1 MRIGNEK
8 LKDVRSRQT
17 KVLFAAH
24 SGQPGGA
31 EYCLDVLLKG
41 MDRSIW
47 DAEVLFACD
56 GPLVD
61 TPRVLGLPAN
71 VVTMSWWI
79 GFEPSAW
86 YWRNLVQSPW
96 RIAWLTRKLKAQ
108 NFDLV
113 YTNTAVIF
121 EAALAARRAG
131 IPHVWHVHE
140 MLTATYWHSLVR
152 LQVICRCILR
162 WSDAIIFE
170 SRAAHQV
177 FQDCVGEYSA
187 STRKEQLHEI
197 YVVPNPLRMIPPPVT
212 SEGRR
217 RARQTLG
224 IAEDEFVILWV
235 GQFIPRKNPRLMLSA
250 YRKSC
255 IYDKSILFMLGDGP
269 LRGELMRDLAEDDSK
284 TKKVIVDGFKENID
298 IYLQAGDVLVLT
310 SSEES
315 FGLVLL
321 EAAAFS
327 LPVIATDSGGPR
339 DIVDHG
345 KTGFIVPPTDDVA
358 IAKHLAMLA
367 TDRVL
372 RERMGQAARQR
383 VLNEFNAQRYV
394 RTIQEIMVRATRR
407 RGDG

>member
-1 MRIGNEK
+1 MKNWATNDR
-8 LKDVRSRQT
+8 RQG

-47 DAEVLFACD
+47 DAEVVFGCD

-61 TPRVLGLPAN
+61 TPQVLGLPAS

-96 RIAWLTRKLKAQ
+96 RIAWLARKLKAQ
-108 NFDLV
+108 KFDLV
-113 YTNTAVIF
+113 YTNTAAIF
-121 EAALAARRAG
+121 EAGLAARLAG

-140 MLTATYWHSLVR
+140 MLTPTYWRSLVPLR
-152 LQVICRCILR
+152 VICRCILR

-170 SRAAHQV
+170 SRAAHQA
-177 FQDCVGEYSA
+177 FQDYVGEYPA
-187 STRKEQLHEI
+187 SIRREQSREV
-197 YVVPNPLRMIPPPVT
+197 YVVPNPLRMITPPVT
-212 SEGRR
+212 SEGRC

-255 IYDKSILFMLGDGP
+255 ICDKSILFMLGDGP
-269 LRGELMRDLAEDDSK
+269 LRAELMRDLAEDDST
-284 TKKVIVDGFKENID
+284 TKKVILDGFKAKID
-298 IYLQAGDVLVLT
+298 VYFQAADVLVLT

-345 KTGFIVPPTDDVA
+345 KTGFIVPPRDDVA
-358 IAKHLAMLA
+358 IAKYLAVLA
-367 TDRVL
+367 ADRVL
-372 RERMGQAARQR
+372 RERMGEAARQR
-383 VLNEFNAQRYV
+383 VLNEFTAQRYV
-394 RTIQEIMVRATRR
+394 TTIQEIMVRATRR
-407 RGDG
+407 RGDV